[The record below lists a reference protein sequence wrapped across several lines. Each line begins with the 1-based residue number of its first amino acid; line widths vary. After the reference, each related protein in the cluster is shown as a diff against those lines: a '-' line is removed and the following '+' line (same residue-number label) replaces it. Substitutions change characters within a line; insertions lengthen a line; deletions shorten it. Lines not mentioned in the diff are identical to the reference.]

1 VLELAGPKAFEKAF
15 SAAANAK
22 AEAVINSSGRFITL
36 NPKKFLAVAAQYR
49 LLTMCHHSVL
59 SQWLADVYGPNF
71 PDLWRRAA
79 E

>member
-59 SQWLADVYGPNF
+59 SRRLVDVLRPE
-71 PDLWRRAA
+71 LS
-79 E
+79 